1 MYEGKLNTE
10 RDVLEAK
17 SQLQKAQ
24 DQLQRAS
31 AVSTVY
37 NVKKEIST
45 VLLLLSADILFRRI
59 SIKICS

>member
-37 NVKKEIST
+37 NVKPEIST